1 MSEANKAIVRRFYEE
16 VENQGKVELIDEL
29 VATDFHD
36 AYNMV
41 APFPVVGSDGIK
53 KLVAAL
59 RSSGNFHLNVEDLIA
74 EGDKVVCRM
83 SSNRTATAPTG
94 EDVKLQLV
102 EILRIA
108 NGKIAERWV
117 IIDRG
122 PAPRPN

>member
-1 MSEANKAIVRRFYEE
+1 MSEANKTIVRRFYEE

-29 VATDFHD
+29 VASDFRD

-41 APFPVVGSDGIK
+41 APFPVVGSEGVK
-53 KLVAAL
+53 KLVTAL
-59 RSSGNFHLNVEDLIA
+59 RSSGNFHLNVEDMIA

-94 EDVKLQLV
+94 EEVSLQLV

-108 NGKIAERWV
+108 DGKIAERWV

-122 PAPRPN
+122 PVPRTS